1 MRDVIALVMAGGKGE
16 RLFPL
21 TQDRSKPAVPFG
33 GVYRIID
40 ITLSNCINSNI
51 YKIMVLPQYKAQS
64 LVEHLEAGWNI
75 FSYALGHY
83 LKIVHP
89 QMRTG
94 EQWYT
99 GTADSVRQN
108 LYLIE
113 RSGSKYVLILSGDH
127 VYKMD
132 YTNFKAYHEDKG
144 ADVTVGVI
152 EVPVS
157 QANRF
162 GIVEVSEDYRMTG
175 FREKPSS
182 AKTIPGDPDHVL
194 ASMGIYMFKTSV
206 LLDLLKSSGED
217 DFGKHIIPEALEK
230 YSLYA
235 FSYNKENRIEDFVY
249 TVRKDGSRVRVLEP
263 CVGDS
268 SYWRDV
274 GDLDAYWNANM
285 DLTGVEPMFNLYGTK
300 WPLRTIQMQYPPV
313 KTVFRNAANKG
324 SSSTSKMRMGMAL
337 DSIVS
342 HGTIIS
348 GGIVQNSVLSYNV
361 TIRSWAEVRESV
373 IMSDVEIGR
382 HCRIMK
388 AIIDKGNIIPP
399 DTEIGYDPEEDRKR
413 FTVTPRGIVVVPKE
427 TFL

>member
-1 MRDVIALVMAGGKGE
+1 MRDVIALIMAGGKGE
-16 RLFPL
+16 RLYPL

-33 GVYRIID
+33 GIYRIID

-51 YKIMVLPQYKAQS
+51 YKIIVLPQYKAQS

-83 LKIVHP
+83 LKTVPP
-89 QMRTG
+89 QMRTV
-94 EQWYT
+94 EEWYR

-113 RSGSKYVLILSGDH
+113 RDGPEHVLILSGDH

-132 YTNFKAYHEDKG
+132 YARFRAYHEEKD
-144 ADVTVGVI
+144 ADITVSVI

-157 QANRF
+157 QAHRF
-162 GIVEVSEDYRMTG
+162 GILEVAEDYRITC
-175 FREKPSS
+175 FQEKPAS
-182 AKTIPGDPDHVL
+182 AKPIPGDPDQAL
-194 ASMGIYMFKTSV
+194 ASMGIYMFKARV
-206 LLDLLKSSGED
+206 LVDLLRSSDKD
-217 DFGKHIIPEALEK
+217 DFGKDIVPMALER
-230 YSLYA
+230 YSIYA
-235 FSYNKENRIEDFVY
+235 FPYKKENRIGDFVY
-249 TVRKDGSRVRVLEP
+249 TLTEEGSRVRVLEP

-268 SYWRDV
+268 AYWRDV

-285 DLTGVEPMFNLYGTK
+285 DLTGVEPIFNLYGTK
-300 WPLRTIQMQYPPV
+300 WPLRTFQMQHPPV
-313 KTVFRNAANKG
+313 KTVFKDSASNR
-324 SSSTSKMRMGMAL
+324 TGMAL

-348 GGIVQNSVLSYNV
+348 GGVVKNSVLSYNV
-361 TIRSWAEVRESV
+361 MVRSWAEVRESV

-388 AIIDKGNIIPP
+388 AIIDKRNVIPP
-399 DTEIGYDPEEDRKR
+399 HTEIGYNREEDRKR
-413 FTVTPRGIVVVPKE
+413 FLVTPRGIVVVAKE
-427 TFL
+427 TFQ